1 MVFVNDVLVS
11 HPVGCSD
18 RNGTIQVLL
27 AGSSIIGSLVF
38 DSLGRSVPMPDAPW
52 EKGTRRQAL
61 DDCGPEVA
69 GRGSGVSDDAGS
81 QTREYFTR
89 SVRREKGGFW

>member
-1 MVFVNDVLVS
+1 
-11 HPVGCSD
+11 
-18 RNGTIQVLL
+18 
-27 AGSSIIGSLVF
+27 
-38 DSLGRSVPMPDAPW
+38 MPDAPR

-61 DDCGPEVA
+61 DDCEPEVA

-89 SVRREKGGFW
+89 SVRREKGDFGLVLYHIGGKIFKAEKSVRACN